1 MINKN
6 NALYY
11 LTAGWLFAT
20 VATGLYYLAGSTAP
34 STDVTAQTNPNLHHI
49 SVIDM
54 APGDTAFSGFNGKPV
69 VIWRRSL
76 PQMATALTQWDPRF
90 AYDDILESLQDGS
103 LEADMD
109 PEQYTYLEWL
119 VLSPVDMGGIGCV
132 TLANAGDFG
141 GFFDPCR
148 GSHFDL
154 WGRVKKGPSEHD
166 LQVVPTRF
174 DDNRHSVLIDLTD
187 IQKFR

>member
-11 LTAGWLFAT
+11 LTAGWLFST
-20 VATGLYYLAGSTAP
+20 VATGLYYLANSATPTA
-34 STDVTAQTNPNLHHI
+34 DVTAQTNTNLHHI
-49 SVIDM
+49 SVVDM
-54 APGDTAFSGFNGKPV
+54 APGDTAFSSFNGKPV

-76 PQMATALTQWDPRF
+76 PQMATALTQWDPHF

-103 LEADMD
+103 LEAEMD

-119 VLSPVDMGGIGCV
+119 ALSPVDLGGIGCV

-141 GFFDPCR
+141 GFF
-148 GSHFDL
+148 
-154 WGRVKKGPSEHD
+154 
-166 LQVVPTRF
+166 
-174 DDNRHSVLIDLTD
+174 
-187 IQKFR
+187 

>member
-20 VATGLYYLAGSTAP
+20 VATGLYYSANSATPTA
-34 STDVTAQTNPNLHHI
+34 DVTAQTNANLHQI
-49 SVIDM
+49 SVVDM

-76 PQMATALTQWDPRF
+76 PQMATALVQLDSSL

-103 LEADMD
+103 LEADME
-109 PEQYTYLEWL
+109 PKQFTYLEWL
-119 VLSPVDMGGIGCV
+119 VISPVDMGGIGCV
-132 TLANAGDFG
+132 TLADAGDFG

-148 GSHFDL
+148 GTHFDL

-174 DDNRHSVLIDLTD
+174 DDNRQSVLIDLTD
-187 IQKFR
+187 IQRFR

>member
-20 VATGLYYLAGSTAP
+20 VATGLYYSANSATPTA
-34 STDVTAQTNPNLHHI
+34 DVTAQTNANLHQI
-49 SVIDM
+49 SVVDM

-76 PQMATALTQWDPRF
+76 PQMATALVQWDSSL

-109 PEQYTYLEWL
+109 PKQFTYLEWL
-119 VLSPVDMGGIGCV
+119 VISPVDMGGIGCV
-132 TLANAGDFG
+132 TLADAGVFG
-141 GFFDPCR
+141 GFFDPWRCT
-148 GSHFDL
+148 HFDI
-154 WGRVKKGPSEHD
+154 WGRGHKSASEHES
-166 LQVVPTRF
+166 QIGPQRV
-174 DDNRHSVLIDLTD
+174 DDKRH
-187 IQKFR
+187 